1 MKIKAIY
8 KKRENDNYDFVAAFA
23 GIGRHMD
30 ANQFAFGL
38 MKEGEEL
45 IRTPT
50 GARKLEDLLEEVD
63 TTYFSKRQMFVES
76 IEKQIGKGTIS
87 VSE

>member
-8 KKRENDNYDFVAAFA
+8 KKRENDNYDLVAAFA

-38 MKEGEEL
+38 MKDGEEL
-45 IRTPT
+45 ILKDFKDLDHVTD
-50 GARKLEDLLEEVD
+50 GIEGWEANFEKKLGV
-63 TTYFSKRQMFVES
+63 
-76 IEKQIGKGTIS
+76 
-87 VSE
+87 

>member
-30 ANQFAFGL
+30 ANQFAIGL
-38 MKEGEEL
+38 MKDGEEL
-45 IRTPT
+45 ILK
-50 GARKLEDLLEEVD
+50 AFKDLDHVTD
-63 TTYFSKRQMFVES
+63 G
-76 IEKQIGKGTIS
+76 I
-87 VSE
+87 

>member
-8 KKRENDNYDFVAAFA
+8 KKRENDNYDFVAEFA

-38 MKEGEEL
+38 MKDGEEL
-45 IRTPT
+45 ILKDFKDLDHVTD
-50 GARKLEDLLEEVD
+50 GIESWEANFEKKLG
-63 TTYFSKRQMFVES
+63 
-76 IEKQIGKGTIS
+76 I
-87 VSE
+87 

>member
-8 KKRENDNYDFVAAFA
+8 KKRENDNYDIVAAFA

-38 MKEGEEL
+38 MKDGEEL
-45 IRTPT
+45 ILKDFKDLDHVTD
-50 GARKLEDLLEEVD
+50 GIESCEANFEKKLG
-63 TTYFSKRQMFVES
+63 
-76 IEKQIGKGTIS
+76 I
-87 VSE
+87 